1 MDLRRRVRDS
11 VRNGKLVALNV
22 TIRVPKISI
31 SIVATSPR
39 EIDRDRLPCHG
50 ISDLSTQWRQCCQ
63 QSSTRRLPTVRALLH
78 GHEWTGTCVSRRL
91 SRQEPTL
98 SLRMLLRCSAGR
110 LTGYKIIFQRSH
122 EHVTDFHAE
131 SFIEEISTHRLLE
144 ILKKK
149 IQTSRK
155 NNKKHL
161 RLPLFGRSLFDESTC
176 FLFLR
181 KELSSQWQHS
191 RLSIY
196 TYVQY
201 RTNVF
206 EQRTLLHSYFYVPL
220 RNLTF
225 LSLYVDILSIG
236 CQSTHFRNIAKHL
249 SGTVCA
255 GRANFDRLFLKFC
268 IICTV

>member
-149 IQTSRK
+149 FKQVGRTTRNTFVYHCSVDRYLTNLRASFFFEKSYRRSGNIRVYRYTRMYSIGQTSS
-155 NNKKHL
+155 NKERYYIHI
-161 RLPLFGRSLFDESTC
+161 FMYHYG
-176 FLFLR
+176 
-181 KELSSQWQHS
+181 
-191 RLSIY
+191 I
-196 TYVQY
+196 
-201 RTNVF
+201 
-206 EQRTLLHSYFYVPL
+206 
-220 RNLTF
+220 
-225 LSLYVDILSIG
+225 
-236 CQSTHFRNIAKHL
+236 
-249 SGTVCA
+249 
-255 GRANFDRLFLKFC
+255 
-268 IICTV
+268 